1 MKQKEVK
8 RLIDESLVYERA
20 YSRVCRILNEVMED
34 KNRDINMARETGEK
48 PDESYKILTDK
59 LIELRDWLRDK
70 SDGLFKTADAGAY
83 KYERG
88 YENLFNAIVLRAA
101 QDYEAKL
108 CGYED
113 VVNRKMMDMNP
124 PECMLSEKLMKRI
137 RAGHKKFEMVIQER
151 GREIVQETIEA
162 RKEKRDLELNSV
174 KCPLCGRAL
183 YAYGKERGGVQQIK
197 CTGCSLFGWARVGN
211 ENAS

>member
-20 YSRVCRILNEVMED
+20 YSRVCRILNDLMED

-48 PDESYKILTDK
+48 ADESYKLLVDK
-59 LIELRDWLRDK
+59 ITEVRDALRDK
-70 SDGLFKTADAGAY
+70 SDELFKTADAAAY

-101 QDYEAKL
+101 QDYESKL
-108 CGYED
+108 CGYGDLSSKHVIE
-113 VVNRKMMDMNP
+113 MMP
-124 PECMLSEKLMKRI
+124 PEHMLSEKIMRRI
-137 RAGHKKFEMVIQER
+137 QDGHKKFEKVIRER
-151 GREIVQETIEA
+151 GKDILAETEQA
-162 RKEKRDLELNSV
+162 RREKRDIDLNTI
-174 KCPLCGRAL
+174 KCPLCGGAL
-183 YAYGKERGGVQQIK
+183 YAYGKMRGGSQQIK
-197 CTGCSLFGWARVGN
+197 CTGCSLFGWSRICD